1 MPARFVAG
9 AIAGA
14 ILQGKVF
21 RLARFAR
28 SACARV
34 QKVAQYGPILTNTA
48 QYSLKEGERLLNYVR
63 RRRYGAGMPLTS
75 PLPSIFLLSSE
86 LCPLFILARANF
98 V

>member
-1 MPARFVAG
+1 MGHPV
-9 AIAGA
+9 
-14 ILQGKVF
+14 QGKVF

-34 QKVAQYGPILTNTA
+34 QKAAQYGPILPNTA
-48 QYSLKEGERLLNYVR
+48 QYSLKEGKRLPNYVR

-75 PLPSIFLLSSE
+75 PLPSIFLLSGE